1 MIFDRDTWWHVQV
14 GGRGTGQRICFK
26 TKRQAIEERQ
36 FWIELYGGVVETTK
50 VSRYSDRTY
59 TKGVSMVRQGS
70 RRKTEG
76 TGLQKRFSTSM
87 LRHYSEDAIGDK
99 VYGDRFIQFLEGIK
113 K

>member
-1 MIFDRDTWWHVQV
+1 MIYDRDTWWRVTV
-14 GGRGTGQRICFK
+14 GGRGTGQTICFK
-26 TKRQAIEERQ
+26 TKQQAIEERQ

-50 VSRYSDRTY
+50 VSRYSNRTY
-59 TKGVSMVRQGS
+59 TKGVGMVRQGI

-87 LRHYSEDAIGDK
+87 LRHYSEDAIGDR

>member
-1 MIFDRDTWWHVQV
+1 MIYDRDTWWQVTV
-14 GGRGTGQRICFK
+14 GGRGTGQIICFK
-26 TKRQAIEERQ
+26 TKQQAIEERQ

-76 TGLQKRFSTSM
+76 TGLQKRFSTSC
-87 LRHYSEDAIGDK
+87 LGHYSEDAIGDK